1 MTMAENIYIVNPPK
15 RRFEPPMLRLELQGL
30 ECPRVIPLH
39 AQVDPKKYNDVMG
52 KVRGKQLIELILT
65 VPTVR
70 LKYRKKEWTEESQ
83 FYLQIP
89 FPLAVKLA
97 EKMLRL
103 SRRHI
108 RARPVG
114 KNGRRGD

>member
-1 MTMAENIYIVNPPK
+1 MAEDICLVKPPK
-15 RRFEPPMLRLELQGL
+15 SRVESPVLRLALRGL
-30 ECPRVIPLH
+30 EYPRVIPFH
-39 AQVDPKKYNDVMG
+39 AQVDPKQFNDVMG
-52 KVRGKQLIELILT
+52 KVRGKQLIELIFT

-70 LKYRKKEWTEESQ
+70 LKYKKKEWTEETQ

-103 SRRHI
+103 SKRHI
-108 RARPVG
+108 RARPSEKTTEG
-114 KNGRRGD
+114 